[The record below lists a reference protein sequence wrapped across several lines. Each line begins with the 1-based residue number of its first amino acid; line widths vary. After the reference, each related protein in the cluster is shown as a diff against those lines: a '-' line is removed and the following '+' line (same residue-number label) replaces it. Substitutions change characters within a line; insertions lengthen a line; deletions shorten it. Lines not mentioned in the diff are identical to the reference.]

1 MLQQHLNCNKHK
13 KIVKDKKRRNSFST
27 DDGASSHLKDSEDAS
42 IVSNPFDEGFVDKT
56 LTENSKI
63 EQPRQTSMDSQRIC
77 LFCNSKA
84 EGVKKNLDHMRKEH
98 SFFILDIDCLISLKA
113 LLHYLAEKIHSG
125 FCCINCN
132 KTFTDSLSVQNHMK
146 DLCHCCMNSDAF
158 DDEYEYFYDF
168 APTYEEDFVGKKIE
182 DFDLSE
188 EPLAKPFSEKL
199 FSKMWEHKNEEIE
212 QQTEPMQEIVEEIA
226 ENAAETA
233 DENQGENDDDW
244 EDIDVEDAQEAKEE
258 LKATTNEDSPQ
269 KESVSSDSS
278 FAIIDK
284 PSTESEATPMID
296 EEMKSL
302 AAESNMT
309 ESEVMKLLVRRKK
322 NRFDYQKVN
331 DSNQNATVNDTGE
344 IHLPNGKIIGH
355 RQWAREYKQKIQMR
369 DVAEQL
375 IIRKLG
381 IEYKK
386 MGAGNTQIQ
395 KSFNREKMRLYK
407 SGAKK
412 NYIHAN
418 KKYMLKLGVKG
429 NKVNAHHFRLQQ
441 DIC

>member
-1 MLQQHLNCNKHK
+1 
-13 KIVKDKKRRNSFST
+13 
-27 DDGASSHLKDSEDAS
+27 
-42 IVSNPFDEGFVDKT
+42 
-56 LTENSKI
+56 
-63 EQPRQTSMDSQRIC
+63 
-77 LFCNSKA
+77 
-84 EGVKKNLDHMRKEH
+84 
-98 SFFILDIDCLISLKA
+98 
-113 LLHYLAEKIHSG
+113 
-125 FCCINCN
+125 
-132 KTFTDSLSVQNHMK
+132 
-146 DLCHCCMNSDAF
+146 
-158 DDEYEYFYDF
+158 
-168 APTYEEDFVGKKIE
+168 
-182 DFDLSE
+182 
-188 EPLAKPFSEKL
+188 
-199 FSKMWEHKNEEIE
+199 
-212 QQTEPMQEIVEEIA
+212 MQEIVEEIA